1 MDMSKKLPQG
11 WKKVKLEEVAKVDGG
26 YAFKSKEFVENEI
39 PIVRIGNITERGI
52 ELDNNICYSKNFSQI
67 DKYCIVKGDILIA
80 MSGATVGKLG
90 MYSVDEVSLLNQR
103 VGRFNIKDSDI
114 LNNKFLLYLLKSH
127 TIQKQIVNISSG
139 CAQPNISGKQ
149 LESIEFNLPP
159 IEEQER
165 IVAILERAE
174 SAIQKRKES
183 NRLLDELVKSKFVE
197 IFGNPS
203 LNPKGWKVEE
213 LSKSLVNIENGKS
226 FVCENYNREGIY
238 PAILKLSAVTYGVY
252 NSLENK
258 SLIDKDSF
266 VEKIEVKAGDLLFA
280 RKNTPELVGMSAYVY
295 ETAPNLMMPDLIFR
309 LNTNEN
315 CNKIYLW
322 KLINHD
328 LFREKIKS
336 LSNGSAK
343 SMSNISKERLMK
355 LKIPVPPIEFQNEFA
370 DFVKQVDK
378 LKFEMENSLKE
389 LENNFNSL
397 MQRAFK
403 GEL

>member
-1 MDMSKKLPQG
+1 MEISGFQSKK
-11 WKKVKLEEVAKVDGG
+11 
-26 YAFKSKEFVENEI
+26 
-39 PIVRIGNITERGI
+39 
-52 ELDNNICYSKNFSQI
+52 
-67 DKYCIVKGDILIA
+67 
-80 MSGATVGKLG
+80 
-90 MYSVDEVSLLNQR
+90 
-103 VGRFNIKDSDI
+103 I
-114 LNNKFLLYLLKSH
+114 LNLLKSSDEWKLYKFSDALVDD
-127 TIQKQIVNISSG
+127 TRNATKIKKEDYLEYGKYPIIDQGQKY
-139 CAQPNISGKQ
+139 ISGYSNDDSGLYELYPSIVFGDHTRAIKYIDCPIYLGADGVKLLRCNIENTNMKYIYYFLRTVSLPNDGYSRHFKYLKEIIIPIPS
-149 LESIEFNLPP
+149 LEQ
-159 IEEQER
+159 QER
-165 IVAILERAE
+165 IVSILERAE

-183 NRLLDELVKSKFVE
+183 NMLLDKLVKSKFIE
-197 IFGNPS
+197 MFGSPAT
-203 LNPKGWKVEE
+203 NPKGWEVEE

-258 SLIDKDSF
+258 SLIDRDSF
-266 VEKIEVKAGDLLFA
+266 VEKTEVKAGDLLFT

-295 ETAPNLMMPDLIFR
+295 ETTPNLMMPDLIFR

-355 LKIPVPPIEFQNEFA
+355 LKIPVPPIELQNEFA

-378 LKFEMENSLKE
+378 LKLNMEYSLKE

-397 MQRAFK
+397 MQRAFN
-403 GEL
+403 GELF